1 MGRGEV
7 VVMGDLFKFW
17 LMERSP
23 HPLPVETLTLAII
36 HVQKYLRRNPTSRC
50 RPFFPTDG
58 FNMKKA
64 IPLSS
69 FQKMLFIGV
78 LPNKFF

>member
-7 VVMGDLFKFW
+7 VVMGDLSKFW

-23 HPLPVETLTLAII
+23 HPLPVETLTLAI

-50 RPFFPTDG
+50 
-58 FNMKKA
+58 
-64 IPLSS
+64 
-69 FQKMLFIGV
+69 
-78 LPNKFF
+78 

>member
-23 HPLPVETLTLAII
+23 HPLPVETLTLAIV

-50 RPFFPTDG
+50 
-58 FNMKKA
+58 
-64 IPLSS
+64 
-69 FQKMLFIGV
+69 
-78 LPNKFF
+78 